1 MIAIPIGRLSSNEDR
16 IGSPAQLPNRA
27 PAIAGITSTRDHR
40 YRSLQG
46 GVFRGVGFIHT
57 HAKPVTLVSTR
68 CFRLSASTG
77 HLSGTYTG
85 SRGGISIPRLVFP
98 AAQWPLDTSW
108 LSGAWAYHS
117 IAYPR
122 LGSYSI
128 PSWHHPVSYTSGK
141 YNGNPISGPS
151 LPSIPGLHDGIEY
164 LHGYLRR
171 SFRELR
177 RCSRSITRRALLVV

>member
-1 MIAIPIGRLSSNEDR
+1 MLSPCTSPKLIWWNIHLALSRIKHRHLGSLVFQVIAIPIGRLSSNEDR

-98 AAQWPLDTSW
+98 AAQLHQGGLPALYRPTFKW
-108 LSGAWAYHS
+108 Y
-117 IAYPR
+117 
-122 LGSYSI
+122 
-128 PSWHHPVSYTSGK
+128 VSR
-141 YNGNPISGPS
+141 
-151 LPSIPGLHDGIEY
+151 GLTLQG
-164 LHGYLRR
+164 
-171 SFRELR
+171 
-177 RCSRSITRRALLVV
+177 